1 MRISTVSII
10 FRAYFSRKSHT
21 KNVSDEES
29 QRSRKGSFLDRWN
42 YDVEIYP

>member
-1 MRISTVSII
+1 MRISTGPII